1 MDIKE
6 TMRSLFQE
14 MIIPEFEHMKTEQGK
29 IVERLNSVDT
39 RLNDINAHI
48 IDQSRRIDETNK
60 RIDSIRDELV
70 TMIGE
75 TNKRIDETNKRIDS
89 LYEVIVRRDEHVG
102 LERKLENIEERVGD
116 LERRLAA

>member
-6 TMRSLFQE
+6 AMRSLFQE
-14 MIIPEFEHMKTEQGK
+14 MIIPEFEHMKAEQGK
-29 IVERLNSVDT
+29 ISERLNSVDT

-70 TMIGE
+70 TIIG
-75 TNKRIDETNKRIDS
+75 ETNKRIDS